1 MIPASAVYEAAW
13 KILMGLL
20 FGVLLGGFG
29 VGLLAWAVWRWL
41 GQRPRIAWSAKRPTM
56 TVPKGSGE
64 IITGLSLSAAQI
76 DLNPVDL
83 KRPGAIGSA
92 GSL

>member
-1 MIPASAVYEAAW
+1 MIPASDVYEAAW
-13 KILMGLL
+13 KIVMGLL

-41 GQRPRIAWSAKRPTM
+41 GQRPRTTI

-64 IITGLSLSAAQI
+64 AITGLPS
-76 DLNPVDL
+76 PPP
-83 KRPGAIGSA
+83 KPT
-92 GSL
+92 

>member
-29 VGLLAWAVWRWL
+29 VGLLAWAVWQWL
-41 GQRPRIAWSAKRPTM
+41 VQRPRISWSSKGTTM
-56 TVPKGSGE
+56 RVPKEDGKA
-64 IITGLSLSAAQI
+64 IRGLSSPPP
-76 DLNPVDL
+76 NP
-83 KRPGAIGSA
+83 I
-92 GSL
+92 